1 MTPLFFGSNARRLFG
16 LYTPPRTRVA
26 RARAYVICHPWGQ
39 EYLRAHRSVRQLG
52 NMLAGAGHHVLR
64 FDYYGTG
71 DSDGDM
77 VDADLAGWEK
87 DIETAM
93 DEVMDSAGTTRVCLV
108 GLRLGGTLSARVAA
122 RRPKKV
128 EALALWDPVV
138 SGREYL
144 DEVVMDEKRHLRKCG
159 TYQARSGPGGGHEV
173 RGFPLTARLANDI
186 AGIELVPMVPTL
198 PERMYVVVS
207 RALESH
213 ASLRDAL
220 AARANGA
227 QAFEQIDSPAAWLNH
242 QNLGAGAI
250 PVKLLER
257 LVRLVA

>member
-1 MTPLFFGSNARRLFG
+1 
-16 LYTPPRTRVA
+16 
-26 RARAYVICHPWGQ
+26 
-39 EYLRAHRSVRQLG
+39 
-52 NMLAGAGHHVLR
+52 
-64 FDYYGTG
+64 
-71 DSDGDM
+71 
-77 VDADLAGWEK
+77 
-87 DIETAM
+87 
-93 DEVMDSAGTTRVCLV
+93 
-108 GLRLGGTLSARVAA
+108 
-122 RRPKKV
+122 
-128 EALALWDPVV
+128 VV

-173 RGFPLTARLANDI
+173 RGFPLTERLANDI